1 MTSQD
6 EQDLREMQAELVA
19 AATSPWEPSCVAM
32 AFRTADSPF
41 VLTMQAW
48 IDLEAAQSPFLLGK
62 LPEAEEALAHFEL
75 AFEVFGH
82 MESTPEACTPEE
94 LILIGRKMQRAIARG
109 FSTRVKLAPPEG
121 SKLAGVDNGMGEWL
135 PLLACLKSQ
144 LGFSLA
150 EALALRVDQAFA
162 LIAAHRINEG
172 WQVAGETY
180 AQREFSDFSFQSSAL
195 NTEPLNTD
203 NLSPEG
209 EPHG

>member
-94 LILIGRKMQRAIARG
+94 LILIGRKMQRAISRG

-121 SKLAGVDNGMGEWL
+121 SKLAG
-135 PLLACLKSQ
+135 LKSQ